1 MSILS
6 TNCRGLGGA
15 ATVRELRE
23 LAKSHSPAILCVVET
38 QLSKKSVDN
47 LSRCLGFDNSFAV
60 SSSGHSGGLGLFWNN
75 EIKNEVLPYSQYH
88 IDIIVYE
95 QGKEPWRLT
104 VVHGEAQVNERHKTW
119 DVLKFIRS
127 SNDLPWL
134 CIGDFNEVLHGSEHE
149 GVTAKW
155 RVLETLWMFV
165 VSVIW
170 GTRGFHGPLKKE

>member
-1 MSILS
+1 
-6 TNCRGLGGA
+6 
-15 ATVRELRE
+15 
-23 LAKSHSPAILCVVET
+23 VVET

-75 EIKNEVLPYSQYH
+75 EIKNEVFPYSQYH

-127 SNDLPWL
+127 SNDLLWL

-149 GVTAKW
+149 GVNERSYSQMAGF
-155 RVLETLWMFV
+155 RDV
-165 VSVIW
+165 VDVCGSVIW